1 MADALFADFKD
12 TSKIVWIWLLYLYS
26 MVKPMELRHLRYFT
40 AIADAGSLSRA
51 SEKLFIAQPPL
62 SVQIRQLEDELGVAL
77 FTRHHRGVFL
87 TAAGQSLLPLARDLL
102 DRAARLSEQV
112 RVSALTAGGTVTLG
126 YVPSASSTVIP
137 GLVGQLRANHPAW
150 VLLLREM
157 TSNEQNEALVGGHID
172 AGIARSAARHPRVG
186 VACEVPDDFCLA
198 MPAETSNPSPGD
210 VSLRNY
216 GDQVFV
222 AFTRHQ
228 GPAYFDRSIH
238 LCSQAGF
245 SPRIRYEASTIH
257 GVLDLVAA
265 GLGVALVPAS
275 AALLNVKGVRLRRLH
290 RRGTG
295 EVLVLLRRKADTN
308 PLLPF
313 IESVASS
320 VFKGLSQRVDDAMR
334 VAQ

>member
-1 MADALFADFKD
+1 
-12 TSKIVWIWLLYLYS
+12 
-26 MVKPMELRHLRYFT
+26 MELRHLRYFT
-40 AIADAGSLSRA
+40 AIADAGSMSRA

-77 FTRHHRGVFL
+77 FTRHHKGVFL

-112 RVSALTAGGTVTLG
+112 QGSVLTTGGTVTLG

-137 GLVGQLRANHPAW
+137 ALVGQLHLRHPEW
-150 VLLLREM
+150 LLLLREM

-172 AGIARSAARHPRVG
+172 AGIARSAPRHPRVG
-186 VACEVPDDFCLA
+186 VSCEVPDPFCLA
-198 MPAETSNPSPGD
+198 MPAEESR
-210 VSLRNY
+210 SLPDIVNLRHY
-216 GDQVFV
+216 ADHVFV

-275 AALLNVKGVRLRRLH
+275 ASLLGVKAVRVQRLH
-290 RRGTG
+290 RRGSG
-295 EVLVLLRRKADTN
+295 EVLALLRRKADNN

-313 IESVASS
+313 IESVTLS
-320 VFKGLSQRVDDAMR
+320 VFKDLSRRVEETMH
-334 VAQ
+334 